1 MADEDKKQ
9 EIQQNTYGAESIS
22 VLEGLE
28 AVRKRPGMYI
38 GSTGIRGLHH
48 LIYEVVDNSI
58 DEALAGHCSS
68 INITIHSDKRVTI
81 CDDGRGI
88 PIEIHSKYN
97 VSALQIVMTK
107 LHAGGKFDKNSYK
120 VSGGLHGVGV
130 SVVNALSKE
139 LTATIQRNGRI
150 VSQSFEKGIP
160 TGEVQEIGPTQKSGT
175 QITFKVDDTIFE
187 TDEFQRTTIATR
199 LKELAYLNK
208 GIYITFTDER
218 EEEEDKRTQTYH
230 FEGGI
235 KSFVEHLNTGKEN
248 LHSVVY
254 FESERENT
262 VVEVALQYTTE
273 YNANI
278 FSFVNNINTI
288 DGGTHLSGFRT
299 ALTRTINKFA
309 QENKNTKNVKL
320 TSDDVIEGITCILS
334 VKIPEPQFEGQTKA
348 RLGNSDVKGI
358 VDSLTSQS
366 LDRYFNENPKVIK
379 RILQKVEE
387 AAKAREAARKARDL
401 TRRKSVLDG
410 AGLPGKLADCSTKD
424 PTKSEL
430 YLVEGD
436 SAGGSAKQGRD
447 RHFQAILPLKGKILN
462 VEKTRLAKILGNQ
475 EIGSLIVA
483 LGCGIGEQF
492 DISKLRYQKIIIM
505 TDADVDGNHIT
516 TLILTLFYRYFPDL
530 IEKGFLYIAQ
540 PPLYLVKKGN
550 AKRYAYSEAE
560 KDEIIQE
567 YGEAQNV
574 SVQRYKGLGEMNPE
588 QLWSTTMDPDN
599 RIIKQVSI
607 EDSVAANE
615 IFTVLMGT
623 QVDLRR
629 AFIETNA
636 KYVKEL
642 DI

>member
-208 GIYITFTDER
+208 GIYITSTDER